1 MLCSAAPNNLIR
13 QFWLSAAHREDLL
26 LHFQSGILSLLPLS
40 SNPPSSLSRDSR
52 TQLATMGNSFSRPP
66 EIHLDAGLTTES
78 IENYYNALAQRRA
91 AEE

>member
-1 MLCSAAPNNLIR
+1 
-13 QFWLSAAHREDLL
+13 
-26 LHFQSGILSLLPLS
+26 
-40 SNPPSSLSRDSR
+40 
-52 TQLATMGNSFSRPP
+52 MGNSFSKPP